1 MEQQMEINLMDI
13 LKSVL
18 RRWWIILLATVIFAC
33 SGFAMANIR
42 YVPSYSTTIKMYV
55 NNDSLVVGPTKVSIS
70 SGDIAAAQSLVNTYL
85 EILKTYET
93 YEKTMEVI
101 EASGDELSR
110 HYSYDAFLGMIS
122 SGSLNETEVFY
133 ITVTCG
139 GQKSDLSIT
148 DGTEPAGAKDACLIA
163 DAVMVSLVERIENV
177 INSSSASKVEGVHR
191 YSTSTCD
198 DTRTGMIAAM
208 IGFILAAGLC
218 ILFDVFIN
226 DKIQDEEWLPQ
237 TFGEEYPVLS
247 VVPNAYQKEGHSYKR
262 YGNKSDKGHSRI
274 ATEEQ
279 DDNPITNINFAATEA
294 YNRLRTNIFYSLPE
308 KDNGKIIAITSAS
321 PADGKTFTATHI
333 AYSMAKEGNRT
344 LLVECDMRRPAI
356 GEAIKLS
363 DRPGLSDLLVGK
375 EQNVITTGV
384 LHENLSVVLSGVV
397 PPNPSDL
404 LSSAKMKA
412 WLEEMS
418 RQYDCIVLD
427 LPPVLAVADPLIVA
441 KYVDAM
447 VLVVKHDI
455 TRKKHI
461 VSSMKQLKMTK
472 THILGFVYN
481 DFKLGSSRYYRNE
494 KYYYA
499 QRYQSDSAL
508 ESGGGKRR

>member
-1 MEQQMEINLMDI
+1 MEQQMEINLMDVFRS
-13 LKSVL
+13 LL
-18 RRWWIILLATVIFAC
+18 RRWWILLLATVIFAC
-33 SGFAMANIR
+33 SGFAVANIR

-101 EASGDELSR
+101 EASGEELSR
-110 HYSYDAFLGMIS
+110 HYSYDAFLGMIR
-122 SGSLNETEVFY
+122 SGSLNDTEIFY
-133 ITVTCG
+133 ITVTCA
-139 GQKSDLSIT
+139 GQKSDLYIT
-148 DGTEPAGAKDACLIA
+148 DGTEPAGARDACLIA

-177 INSSSASKVEGVHR
+177 INSSSASQVEGVHR
-191 YSTSTCD
+191 YSTSSCD
-198 DTRTGMIAAM
+198 DTDIGVKAALV
-208 IGFILAAGLC
+208 GLVLAAGLC

-247 VVPNAYQKEGHSYKR
+247 VVPNAYQKEGHGYKR
-262 YGNKSDKGHSRI
+262 YGNRYGKSHSRTD
-274 ATEEQ
+274 TEEQ
-279 DDNPITNINFAATEA
+279 EENPITNINFATTEA
-294 YNRLRTNIFYSLPE
+294 YNRLRTNIFYSLPD
-308 KDNGKIIAITSAS
+308 KAAGKVIAITSAS

-344 LLVECDMRRPAI
+344 LLVECDMRRPVI
-356 GEAIKLS
+356 GEAIRLS
-363 DRPGLSDLLVGK
+363 ERPGLSDLLVGK
-375 EQNVITTGV
+375 EQNVITPGV

-404 LSSAKMKA
+404 LSSPKMKA

-418 RQYDCIVLD
+418 RQYDCVVLD

-447 VLVVKHDI
+447 VFVVKHEV

-461 VSSMKQLKMTK
+461 VSSIKQLKMTK
-472 THILGFVYN
+472 AHILGFVYN
-481 DFKLGSSRYYRNE
+481 DFRLGGSRYYRNE
-494 KYYYA
+494 KYYYTR
-499 QRYQSDSAL
+499 RYRSDSV
-508 ESGGGKRR
+508 